1 MARQKFVSYLHV
13 CTAKTKKVSIFPID
27 TTAPMIKDLSS
38 SSLHKHQTASSSSD
52 DEIVSNSSKDDI
64 EGKMNLRYAV
74 GSIALLNQRLNY
86 RREVLDE
93 SNVFCQGSSGFKSS
107 PPSL

>member
-1 MARQKFVSYLHV
+1 
-13 CTAKTKKVSIFPID
+13 
-27 TTAPMIKDLSS
+27 MIKDLSG

-74 GSIALLNQRLNY
+74 GSIALLN
-86 RREVLDE
+86 
-93 SNVFCQGSSGFKSS
+93 
-107 PPSL
+107 

>member
-1 MARQKFVSYLHV
+1 LARQKFVSYLHV

-27 TTAPMIKDLSS
+27 TTAPMIKDLSG

-74 GSIALLNQRLNY
+74 GSIALLN
-86 RREVLDE
+86 
-93 SNVFCQGSSGFKSS
+93 
-107 PPSL
+107 